1 MLGATML
8 TAAVGAGCNGNIGE
22 ASPDG
27 RGGPGSEDDGLI
39 DASSAG
45 MRRMTP
51 EQFQNTMR
59 DLFGDPGIVLDL
71 DPDEGQVVALLTVD
85 KLRAAAEQIV
95 SRRASWTK
103 EIFPCDTTG
112 AEDAACVE
120 SFIRNFGRRAFR
132 HTLAEDEVD
141 LLKKQFETVRQEQ
154 SFDQA
159 MLLLVETM
167 IQSPEVYYFL
177 ELGDDPGDN
186 AFIASGVRPLTG
198 WERASRLSYFL
209 WQSAPDD
216 ALLDAAEAGKLDTI
230 EGVRAQAERLASD
243 DRAREAVVSVFV
255 DWLELDGTHK
265 HGALEDVPKSAD
277 LYPEDSSELRSA
289 MRTETRALVERVL
302 FEGDGR
308 LETLLTSTDAYVNA
322 SLAEIYGVDGPADDE
337 TFAWVTLP
345 ADQRAGLFTR
355 AAFLT
360 LFGGIEVKSPIR
372 RGAHILREV
381 LCTELGPPPP
391 NASDVPIKG
400 GATEGGVNKTV
411 RQDVDAK
418 TLSGNCVA
426 CHRMINP
433 IGFAFEHYDS
443 MGRWVSQE
451 SGDGPAGPFTL
462 DIDASGVLPAY
473 GDDGA
478 PAQGVAVD
486 GGVEMSK
493 ALAESEKVQAC
504 ITQHFF
510 RSALRRVPVDG
521 DLASIDTAAT
531 AAQSGGTMRDVV
543 LALATSNAFLHAR
556 LPE

>member
-1 MLGATML
+1 MITS
-8 TAAVGAGCNGNIGE
+8 AAFGTGCNGSIGDNT
-22 ASPDG
+22 PDG

-39 DASSAG
+39 DASAAG

-51 EQFQNTMR
+51 EQYQNTMR

-95 SRRASWTK
+95 GRRASWTK

-120 SFIRNFGRRAFR
+120 SFIRTFGRRAFR

-141 LLKKQFETVRQEQ
+141 LLSSQFQSARQEQ

-159 MLLLVETM
+159 MMLLLETM

-177 ELGDDPGDN
+177 ELGNDPGDD

-198 WERASRLSYFL
+198 WERATRLSYFL
-209 WQSAPDD
+209 WGSTPDD

-230 EGVRAQAERLASD
+230 EGMRAEADRLSTD
-243 DRAREAVVSVFV
+243 DRAREVVVGVFV

-265 HGALEDVPKSAD
+265 HAALEDVPKNAEV
-277 LYPEDSSELRSA
+277 YPEDSPALREA

-308 LETLLTSTDAYVNA
+308 LETLLTTTDAYVNA
-322 SLAEIYGVDGPADDE
+322 SLAEIYGVSGPADDD
-337 TFAWVTLP
+337 TFAWVSLP

-360 LFGGIEVKSPIR
+360 LYGGIEVKSPIR

-400 GATEGGVNKTV
+400 GATNEGNKTV
-411 RQDVDAK
+411 RQEVDAK
-418 TLSGNCVA
+418 TLSGNCAA
-426 CHRMINP
+426 CHQMINP

-443 MGRWVSQE
+443 LGRWVTQE
-451 SGDGPAGPFTL
+451 SGEGYTL
-462 DIDASGVLPAY
+462 DIDATGVLPSYDA
-473 GDDGA
+473 DGKRID
-478 PAQGVAVD
+478 GVAVD

-510 RSALRRVPVDG
+510 ASALRRVPVDA
-521 DLASIDTAAT
+521 DLVSVEAAAS